1 MSDSS
6 TLSMSRPGACEDI
19 YYYSAET
26 SKKQCWSSTQNTKY
40 QQAFAN
46 LSGGTSVLTLSPN
59 NGVQDVII
67 VMKTNAFPSGTAAN
81 VALPRAWGYSA
92 INRVSFRY
100 GGSSQFFI
108 TGDQLLQ
115 NALRRQP
122 SRSTANDVLTL
133 GGNAVIGS
141 ALETAQYALVV
152 LTLPHSTPSGVGK
165 AYPFPSDALTQQIQ
179 ITCELNPI
187 ASIFTNTAGTALNAA
202 GNSLATAYFQV
213 QQVMLRN
220 QGDALA
226 RRVDMSTNAYAY
238 PCEFVQQKV
247 TVPLTANA
255 AQSVSLS
262 GFRSGEVKSI
272 ELWLTP
278 SGNTGGTV
286 VNPFQWALPDS
297 VQLTY
302 QGDIYARFENRSS
315 AIWNLVNGNKAP
327 VVDNIQTTTGT
338 PPTQSAFL
346 SQWVSLPFAQTLM
359 PDETN
364 KILVHGLAIQNG
376 IVQLDI
382 TPPQDSVVYTL
393 NVSYVYNST
402 LLLSQGTAE
411 YLF

>member
-1 MSDSS
+1 
-6 TLSMSRPGACEDI
+6 MSRPGSCEDI

-26 SKKQCWSSTQNTKY
+26 SKRQCWSSTQNTKY

-46 LSGGTSVLTLSPN
+46 LTGGTSVLTLSPN
-59 NGVQDVII
+59 NGVQDVVI

-81 VALPRAWGYSA
+81 VALPRGWGYSA

-133 GGNAVIGS
+133 GGNAAIGS
-141 ALETAQYALVV
+141 LLETAQYALVV

-187 ASIFTNTAGTALNAA
+187 SSIFTNTSGSAINAA
-202 GNSLATAYFQV
+202 GTSLATAYFQV

-247 TVPLTANA
+247 TIPLVANN

-278 SGNTGGTV
+278 AGNTGGTV
-286 VNPFQWALPDS
+286 VNPFKWALPDS

-327 VVDNIQTTTGT
+327 VVDNIETFTGT
-338 PPTQSAFL
+338 PPTQAAFL

-382 TPPQDSVVYTL
+382 VPPQDSVVYTL

>member
-6 TLSMSRPGACEDI
+6 TLSMSRPGPCEDI
-19 YYYSAET
+19 YYYSGET
-26 SKKQCWSSTQNTKY
+26 SKKQCWATTQNTKY

-67 VMKTNAFPSGTAAN
+67 VFKTQAFPSGTAAN
-81 VALPRAWGYSA
+81 VGLPRGWGYSL

-108 TGDQLLQ
+108 SGDQLLQ

-133 GGNAVIGS
+133 GGNGAVG
-141 ALETAQYALVV
+141 AFLETAQYAMVV

-165 AYPFPSDALTQQIQ
+165 AFPFPSDALTQQIQ
-179 ITCELNPI
+179 ITCELNPVS
-187 ASIFTNTAGTALNAA
+187 SIFTNTSGALNAA
-202 GNSLATAYFQV
+202 GNQLDTAYFQV

-247 TVPLTANA
+247 VVPLTANT
-255 AQSVSLS
+255 AQSISLS

-272 ELWLTP
+272 ELWLVSQAAT
-278 SGNTGGTV
+278 SGV
-286 VNPFQWALPDS
+286 AKNPLCWVLPDS
-297 VQLTY
+297 CQLTY
-302 QGDIYARFENRSS
+302 QGDIYSRFENRSS
-315 AIWNLVNGNKAP
+315 AIWNLINGNKAP
-327 VVDNIQTTTGT
+327 VVDNLQTSTAT
-338 PPTQSAFL
+338 PPVQIAQLT
-346 SQWVSLPFAQTLM
+346 QWVSLPFAQTLM
-359 PDETN
+359 PEETN
-364 KILVHGLAIQNG
+364 KVLVHGLAIQNG

-382 TPPQDSVVYTL
+382 TPPQDGVAYYL

>member
-1 MSDSS
+1 
-6 TLSMSRPGACEDI
+6 MSRPGSCEDI

-26 SKKQCWSSTQNTKY
+26 SKKQCWSTTQNTKY

-46 LSGGTSVLTLSPN
+46 LTGGTSVLTLSPN

-67 VMKTNAFPSGTAAN
+67 VMKTNPFPAGTAAN
-81 VALPRAWGYSA
+81 VALPRGWGYSA

-133 GGNAVIGS
+133 GGNAAVGS
-141 ALETAQYALVV
+141 TLEAAQYALVV

-165 AYPFPSDALTQQIQ
+165 AFPFPSDALTQQIQ

-187 ASIFTNTAGTALNAA
+187 SSIFTNTSGALNAA

-226 RRVDMSTNAYAY
+226 RRVDLSTNAYAY
-238 PCEFVQQKV
+238 SCEFVQQKV

-255 AQSVSLS
+255 TQSVSLS

-278 SGNTGGTV
+278 SNATSGTAQ
-286 VNPFQWALPDS
+286 NPFQWTLPDS

-315 AIWNLVNGNKAP
+315 ALWNLVNGNKAP
-327 VVDNIQTTTGT
+327 VVDSITTSTAA
-338 PPTQSAFL
+338 PPVQSAFL
-346 SQWVSLPFAQTLM
+346 AQWVSLPFAQTLM

-382 TPPQDSVVYTL
+382 VPPQDSVVYTL